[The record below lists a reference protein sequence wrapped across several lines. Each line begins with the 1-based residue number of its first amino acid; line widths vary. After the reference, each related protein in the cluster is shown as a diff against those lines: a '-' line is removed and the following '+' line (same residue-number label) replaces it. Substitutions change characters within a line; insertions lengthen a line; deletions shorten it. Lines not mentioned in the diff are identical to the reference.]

1 MTAFTRFGVPLIL
14 ALALCIGT
22 ACDGPT
28 TPSGALITPA
38 ASASQSPAGS
48 PSKLGAEV
56 QMPVGFPSDFPIYP
70 ASRLTQAGKFAG
82 TGTTNWGMEWQTL
95 DGAAKVQSF
104 FSVRLASGDWVLL
117 THSGTATS
125 YSASFRRKSDPA
137 TNGTLGAHLNGG
149 VTKISVVLT
158 TSP

>member
-1 MTAFTRFGVPLIL
+1 MTPFTRTGVLVAL

-22 ACDGPT
+22 ACSEPT
-28 TPSGALITPA
+28 APSGALITPA
-38 ASASQSPAGS
+38 ASASQSPPGS

-70 ASRLTQAGKFAG
+70 GSRLTQAGKFAG

-104 FSVRLASGDWVLL
+104 FVTRLGSGDWALP
-117 THSGTATS
+117 TRSGTATS
-125 YSASFRRKSDPA
+125 FSASFRRKSDPT
-137 TNGTLGAHLNGG
+137 TNGTLGANVNGG
-149 VTKISVVLT
+149 VTRISVVLT